1 MVDSISKAYAFAL
14 LDSLKDNKY
23 SLDSGY
29 LELTKIIEIIKDE
42 KIYKFLVHPNI
53 EKQEKNRIINE
64 AFASFNKTIVSF
76 IDVLIENNR
85 IDRIDDIAKS
95 YLDYLDDINGLV
107 RVEVITNKKL
117 SSDLENKLIAT
128 LEKSYQKKVIATYA
142 IDESIIG
149 GIIVKRGGYVV
160 DDSIINKIKAI
171 KDSILFGE

>member
-14 LDSLKDNKY
+14 LDSLKEKEY

-29 LELTKIIEIIKDE
+29 TELTKIIEIIKDE

-53 EKQEKNRIINE
+53 EKAEKNRIINE
-64 AFASFNKTIVSF
+64 AFSSFDKTIVSF

-95 YLDYLDDINGLV
+95 YLDHLDSLNGLV

-128 LEKSYQKKVIATYA
+128 LEKSYQKKVIASYA
-142 IDESIIG
+142 IDKSIIG
-149 GIIVKRGGYVV
+149 GIIIKHGGYVI